1 MKFNDF
7 ITTILLEKDNRQKI
21 VKLGIPQEVADYLHN
36 MSNKY
41 SLWFAD
47 KINKMPAYQASK
59 DKLRFVATIQTDIQR
74 IIDWIRGEQN
84 VLLNNYDWQT
94 AVQKSIDYHDNLKIT
109 NNDRETNT
117 ILKEYPDGFYW
128 VDIESTS
135 DSCERA
141 SMGHCASTS
150 KGDTLYSLRKYNK
163 ASDSIESFITIA
175 ISPDEGVW
183 YQCKGRRNSKPK
195 EEYFP
200 YIVDILISKNVFQF
214 KTEYDSRN
222 DFKDS
227 DFKRYLEE
235 NPNAYPNTDEIIE
248 KINSSSISIIDFEK
262 ILEQYQSDFKHYDIT
277 VNDSYDDESDS
288 VYASYSFYLNIESKD
303 TDLPVDCLSF
313 ENRQAKTY
321 FSNYVT
327 DVYVTDINVDN
338 YQDGTR
344 IYCNFEDSDDNFSMD
359 EYGLKSFEKQCEYYK
374 GLNEKFD
381 YEEFLKNHLEKIL
394 ILDDCL
400 ETELTSFTQQV
411 QEDFEDFYKIKTQE
425 KTLDV
430 EIKLSDSE
438 VFGTNININ
447 DFLNNSVLK
456 SVYTDEF
463 LIQSPEKFKKDLFFK
478 EKKHADALLM
488 SMFWSFIKN
497 NVLQEYSRNMR
508 IYYQTRSK
516 TFDIKFEYDFDDE
529 QTNYTQELK
538 YLKILQ
544 NKHSSIKK
552 SLDKFINDVFIPV
565 VQNKIPFDIS
575 DFVFKKSYSDIMSQI
590 YTNDDSYIGTYK
602 KDLIND
608 EFLKNLIKQEN
619 LSNGYK
625 NFDERK
631 VFNWL
636 DNNIENSQLLLPKF
650 KDFFESRM
658 LTSK

>member
-1 MKFNDF
+1 
-7 ITTILLEKDNRQKI
+7 
-21 VKLGIPQEVADYLHN
+21 
-36 MSNKY
+36 
-41 SLWFAD
+41 
-47 KINKMPAYQASK
+47 
-59 DKLRFVATIQTDIQR
+59 
-74 IIDWIRGEQN
+74 
-84 VLLNNYDWQT
+84 
-94 AVQKSIDYHDNLKIT
+94 
-109 NNDRETNT
+109 
-117 ILKEYPDGFYW
+117 
-128 VDIESTS
+128 
-135 DSCERA
+135 
-141 SMGHCASTS
+141 
-150 KGDTLYSLRKYNK
+150 
-163 ASDSIESFITIA
+163 
-175 ISPDEGVW
+175 
-183 YQCKGRRNSKPK
+183 
-195 EEYFP
+195 
-200 YIVDILISKNVFQF
+200 
-214 KTEYDSRN
+214 
-222 DFKDS
+222 
-227 DFKRYLEE
+227 
-235 NPNAYPNTDEIIE
+235 
-248 KINSSSISIIDFEK
+248 
-262 ILEQYQSDFKHYDIT
+262 
-277 VNDSYDDESDS
+277 
-288 VYASYSFYLNIESKD
+288 
-303 TDLPVDCLSF
+303 
-313 ENRQAKTY
+313 
-321 FSNYVT
+321 
-327 DVYVTDINVDN
+327 
-338 YQDGTR
+338 
-344 IYCNFEDSDDNFSMD
+344 
-359 EYGLKSFEKQCEYYK
+359 
-374 GLNEKFD
+374 
-381 YEEFLKNHLEKIL
+381 
-394 ILDDCL
+394 LDDCL

-447 DFLNNSVLK
+447 DLLKNSVLK
-456 SVYTDEF
+456 SLYTDEF
-463 LIQSPEKFKKDLFFK
+463 LIRSPEKFKKDLFFK

-529 QTNYTQELK
+529 QTNYAQELK

-590 YTNDDSYIGTYK
+590 HTNDDSYIGTYK

-631 VFNWL
+631 VSNWL